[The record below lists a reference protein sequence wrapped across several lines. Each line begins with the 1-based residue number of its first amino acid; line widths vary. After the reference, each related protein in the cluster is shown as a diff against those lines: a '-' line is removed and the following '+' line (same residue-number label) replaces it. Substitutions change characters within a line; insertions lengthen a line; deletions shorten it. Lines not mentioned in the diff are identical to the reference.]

1 MMGIVR
7 WFAAGNFPVDVQL
20 LPLAMQLHGVAQA
33 DSFAKLFDTTD
44 SQRAFDFTL
53 ESV

>member
-1 MMGIVR
+1 MMGILR
-7 WFAAGNFPVDVQL
+7 WFAAGSCPVDVKL

-33 DSFAKLFDTTD
+33 DSFAKWFDAAD